1 MATTRVFYKGKK
13 ELTMAQFE
21 ALTELDNAVDY
32 DITDFPNG
40 GITNAQMT
48 TALGYSRLFGDG
60 DVFVCSDDGTY
71 TKGHTYKVKVTDGVK
86 SWEDI
91 TPESTPSTG
100 TNIQVTELP
109 PASAE
114 NVGKIVQFITE
125 KEEGEEPVQG
135 HWYKCKPVV
144 ADEGRY
150 EWVKQLVQDKDYII
164 NTSNVYSPNL
174 ENVGRMVYQG
184 SGRQIYW
191 LPNIALGELA
201 QLVSYQGNITI
212 NYTINDDYYPDG
224 ITKSQEM
231 TWNTDMNGWMAIDA
245 SGFYSIAKQAKMF
258 GSETLTKPLYMAVYQ
273 GEDLT
278 ITARKTTKITVTS
291 ITLANGTA
299 ITIPTGYGEAK
310 FYNYSINAGYSSPI
324 DFYSKFE
331 SGNLTDADIEA
342 FRFMTV
348 NQVDATFD
356 INHLMVETEG
366 GLAPLKD
373 YLSGSPFKNSTFES
387 TENGS
392 SKEDTWKT
400 TDPDTTLSMQHQNDN
415 GQSGYSVSK
424 NYTEMS
430 STLTTNGAI
439 TSTKLAVTN
448 DTATMKSEDGA
459 GNSKQFKMTPTEMLF
474 SERPKVK
481 TNGETSEDVA
491 IKGDL
496 QNYVPTQSELSPV
509 ALTWRFNDVVNVNRD
524 AFTVNFTSNGINFTE
539 IGFKMSMSS
548 VKDTMYYSGP
558 TKFQDVYY
566 GQWSGDTVIYRTVTF
581 ETAPSGELLT
591 WLQAN
596 AVPQV
601 DPNTALTWTIN
612 NPWGSDD
619 EMPSFG
625 RIPINFTSNDKKFTS
640 FVFEAGVGYTLE
652 GEDLALWILQNWTSN
667 GGYPPLG
674 VSNGDDLSM
683 YRTVTFETA
692 PTGTLLEWLKT
703 HAVPQGSSAKTY
715 AQVTNE
721 NGAVSI
727 RVFENGDADLQNLS
741 ITKDGVTINGKKPL
755 TSIQPLYKHELVI
768 PYSFSVTDPANGT
781 ATVNGSVMYHY
792 LSNSGTQ
799 ITSASA
805 IDDNFMLSGGIGKN
819 SANTVLLFD
828 VNVTKAGSSIT
839 VEAVNASTMGY
850 ITGTVG
856 TITDTVTQ
864 LI

>member
-1 MATTRVFYKGKK
+1 MATTRVLYKGKK

-21 ALTELDNAVDY
+21 ALTSLDDAVDY

-48 TALGYSRLFGDG
+48 EALGYSRLFVDG
-60 DVFVCSDDGTY
+60 DVFVCLDNGIY
-71 TKGHTYKVKVTDGVK
+71 TKGHTYQVKVTSGVK

-91 TPESTPSTG
+91 TPESTPATG

-114 NVGKIVQFITE
+114 NAGKIVQFITE
-125 KEEGEEPVQG
+125 KEEDEEPVQG
-135 HWYKCKPVV
+135 HWYKCKPVA

-150 EWVKQLVQDKDYII
+150 EWVKQSVQDKDYIV
-164 NTSNVYSPNL
+164 NTSSIYSNNL
-174 ENVGRMVYQG
+174 ENVGRMVYQD
-184 SGRQIYW
+184 SGRKIYW
-191 LPNIALGELA
+191 LPYIALGELT
-201 QLVSYQGNITI
+201 QLVDYQGNITV
-212 NYTINDDYYPDG
+212 NYTIGDG
-224 ITKSQEM
+224 ATKSDEM
-231 TWNTDMNGWMAIDA
+231 VWHADLNGWI
-245 SGFYSIAKQAKMF
+245 STTTTGFYTISKQADMF
-258 GSETLTKPLYMAVYQ
+258 GSETLTKPLYMATYM

-278 ITARKTTKITVTS
+278 ITSRKIITVTS
-291 ITLANGTA
+291 ITLANGTS

-348 NQVDATFD
+348 NQVDVIFD
-356 INHLMVETEG
+356 INKLNIETEN
-366 GLAPLKD
+366 GLKPLKD
-373 YLSGSPFKNSTFES
+373 YLDGSPFKNSTFES

-400 TDPDTTLSMQHQNDN
+400 TDPDTTLLMQHQNDN
-415 GQSGYSVSK
+415 GHSGYNVSK

-430 STLTTNGAI
+430 STLTTENKI
-439 TSTKLAVTN
+439 TSTKLAITN
-448 DTATMKSEDGA
+448 DTATLTSDDG
-459 GNSKQFKMTPTEMLF
+459 GSNQKQFKMTPTEMLF
-474 SERPKVK
+474 SERPKVT
-481 TNGETSEDVA
+481 TNGDASEDVA

-496 QNYVPTQSELSPV
+496 QNYVPTQSETVP
-509 ALTWRFNDVVNVNRD
+509 LTWRFNDVVNVNRD

-539 IGFKMSMSS
+539 IGFKRSMSS

-596 AVPQV
+596 AVPQIEV

-652 GEDLALWILQNWTSN
+652 GEDLALWILQNWTSVN

-792 LSNSGTQ
+792 LSNTGEQ

-839 VEAVNASTMGY
+839 VEAVSASTMGY

>member
-71 TKGHTYKVKVTDGVK
+71 TKGHTYKVKVTGGVK

-91 TPESTPSTG
+91 TPESTPATG

-114 NVGKIVQFITE
+114 NAGKIVQFITE

-135 HWYKCKPVV
+135 HWYKCKPVA

-150 EWVKQLVQDKDYII
+150 EWVKQSVQDKDYII

-184 SGRQIYW
+184 SGRKIYW

-474 SERPKVK
+474 SERPKVT
-481 TNGETSEDVA
+481 TNGSTSEDVA

-496 QNYVPTQSELSPV
+496 QNYVPTQSELIPV
-509 ALTWRFNDVVNVNRD
+509 ALTWIINEKPKMFGEETKLFNI
-524 AFTVNFTSNGINFTE
+524 NFTSNNQSFVSIEFSLGAAPAMLYNAMPGNEGVYAFDE
-539 IGFKMSMSS
+539 
-548 VKDTMYYSGP
+548 SGH
-558 TKFQDVYY
+558 
-566 GQWSGDTVIYRTVTF
+566 WLSGEAYRTLTF
-581 ETAPSGELLT
+581 ETAPTGELLT

-596 AVPQV
+596 AVPQSEA
-601 DPNTALTWTIN
+601 TT
-612 NPWGSDD
+612 GS
-619 EMPSFG
+619 
-625 RIPINFTSNDKKFTS
+625 
-640 FVFEAGVGYTLE
+640 
-652 GEDLALWILQNWTSN
+652 
-667 GGYPPLG
+667 
-674 VSNGDDLSM
+674 
-683 YRTVTFETA
+683 
-692 PTGTLLEWLKT
+692 
-703 HAVPQGSSAKTY
+703 KTY

-781 ATVNGSVMYHY
+781 VTVNGSIMYHY
-792 LSNSGTQ
+792 LSNTGTQ

-805 IDDNFMLSGGIGKN
+805 IDDNFLLSGGIGKN

-839 VEAVNASTMGY
+839 VEAVNAATMGY

>member
-1 MATTRVFYKGKK
+1 MATTRVLYKGKK

-21 ALTELDNAVDY
+21 ALTSLDDAVDY
-32 DITDFPNG
+32 DIVDFPND

-48 TALGYSRLFGDG
+48 DALGYSKLFQDG
-60 DVFVCSDDGTY
+60 DVFVCLDNGTY
-71 TKGHTYKVKVTDGVK
+71 TKGHTYQVKVTGGVK

-184 SGRQIYW
+184 SGRKIYW

-224 ITKSQEM
+224 ITKAQEM

-278 ITARKTTKITVTS
+278 IAARKTTKITVTS
-291 ITLANGTA
+291 ITLANGTS

-366 GLAPLKD
+366 GLEPLKD
-373 YLSGSPFKNSTFES
+373 YLGGSPFKNSTFES

-392 SKEDTWKT
+392 SKEDIWKT
-400 TDPDTTLSMQHQNDN
+400 TDPDTTLLMQHQNDN
-415 GQSGYSVSK
+415 GHSGYNVSK
-424 NYTEMS
+424 NFVEVS
-430 STLTTNGAI
+430 STLTTESGI
-439 TSTKLAVTN
+439 SSTSVTITN
-448 DTATMKSEDGA
+448 DTASIKSDG
-459 GNSKQFKMTPTEMLF
+459 GSGVSKELKITPTEMLF
-474 SERPKVK
+474 SERPKVT
-481 TNGETSEDVA
+481 TNGNTSEDVA

-496 QNYVPTQSELSPV
+496 QNYVPTQSEASSQSEVDPAT
-509 ALTWRFNDVVNVNRD
+509 ALTWIINSTPSANLT
-524 AFTVNFTSNGINFTE
+524 ATKSNFISNNQSCIAIASTIGQGIYCLVFFGKTTLDPSFE
-539 IGFKMSMSS
+539 QPGGG
-548 VKDTMYYSGP
+548 VP
-558 TKFQDVYY
+558 
-566 GQWSGDTVIYRTVTF
+566 VIYRADQGWASEAYRTITF
-581 ETAPSGELLT
+581 ETAPTGNLLE

-596 AVPQV
+596 AVPQ
-601 DPNTALTWTIN
+601 
-612 NPWGSDD
+612 
-619 EMPSFG
+619 
-625 RIPINFTSNDKKFTS
+625 
-640 FVFEAGVGYTLE
+640 
-652 GEDLALWILQNWTSN
+652 
-667 GGYPPLG
+667 
-674 VSNGDDLSM
+674 
-683 YRTVTFETA
+683 
-692 PTGTLLEWLKT
+692 
-703 HAVPQGSSAKTY
+703 GSSTKTY

-741 ITKDGVTINGKKPL
+741 ITKDGITINGKKPL

-768 PYSFSVTDPANGT
+768 PYSFSVTDPTNGT
-781 ATVNGSVMYHY
+781 VTVNGSVMYHY
-792 LSNSGTQ
+792 LSNTGTQ

-805 IDDNFMLSGGIGKN
+805 IDDNFLLSGGIGKN

-850 ITGTVG
+850 ISGTVG